1 MSIAQTETTLKADP
15 IPTDTWSINRMSI
28 AQTEITL
35 KADPI
40 PTDTY
45 RIIYADPPW
54 RYTDKGLDEKE

>member
-1 MSIAQTETTLKADP
+1 
-15 IPTDTWSINRMSI
+15 MSI

-35 KADPI
+35 KAAPI